1 MSIKRIKIK
10 NVRGIPSSSL
20 EINEMLSPNK
30 PIFFVAPNG
39 FGKTSIA
46 TAFNSLKTNKLDVP
60 EENKHNNDL
69 NSESVIEIEDEEKTY
84 VANEKLNNIN
94 NKYKIMVINTQV
106 KPKATTHNYGNFPTS
121 TSSLVVEPIVLYN
134 VIPQTKKVSYAF
146 SEIKRGFNGS
156 SSKLVENL
164 SQNFKEVK
172 FINKFLG
179 LKKDFNKLQQ
189 SRNSQKL
196 NNFIDKINNISDI
209 KEEISKYDLGDKS
222 LLAIESFKNVVE
234 KLNEIFS
241 TMSFNE
247 KVVNVY
253 QLIYVF
259 ENNKESITDI
269 TKYYSFMSDKNEISE
284 MLELLNC
291 TWKEIKTIN
300 RKGKFIIEFP
310 KANQISNGER
320 DILCFVGKLFEAK
333 IKLRK
338 ENCILIFDEIFDY
351 LDDAN
356 LISAQYFILKFINQF
371 KKNNRNLYP
380 IILTHL
386 DPEYF
391 KTYNFSTKNVIYLDK
406 VQQNKNKYKINTLL
420 KDRANCKKKDKKSYE
435 IISSNYLH
443 YSANDEDDAKQY
455 LSNLGIGEELLM
467 PEDFRTVASQE
478 LENYKEGNKYDL
490 ALVCAG
496 LRISIEKQAYQ
507 QLKSEERT
515 KFLEK
520 HMTVDKLKFAKENGA
535 DIPETHF
542 LLSIIY
548 NECMHL
554 DSQCK
559 RLNPIAIKLNNKVIK
574 KMICEI

>member
-10 NVRGIPSSSL
+10 NVRGIPSSGL
-20 EINEMLSPNK
+20 EISERLSPNK

-46 TAFNSLKTNKLDVP
+46 TAFNCLKTNKLDVT
-60 EENKHNNDL
+60 EEKKHNNDL
-69 NSESVIEIEDEEKTY
+69 NNESVIEIEDEEKTY
-84 VANEKLNNIN
+84 VANEKTNSIN
-94 NKYKIMVINTQV
+94 SKYKIMVINTQV
-106 KPKATTHNYGNFPTS
+106 KPKAITYNYGNFPTS
-121 TSSLVVEPIVLYN
+121 TSSLVVEPIVLYST
-134 VIPQTKKVSYAF
+134 IPKTKKVSYAF

-156 SSKLVENL
+156 SSKLVQNL
-164 SQNFKEVK
+164 SHKFKEIK
-172 FINKFLG
+172 FVNKFLD

-189 SRNSQKL
+189 IRNSQNL
-196 NNFIDKINNISDI
+196 NNFIDKINDISGT
-209 KEEISKYDLGDKS
+209 KEEIAKRDLGDRS
-222 LLAIESFKNVVE
+222 LLDIESFKNIVE
-234 KLNEIFS
+234 NLNEIFS
-241 TMSFNE
+241 VMSFNE

-259 ENNKESITDI
+259 ENNKDSITDI
-269 TKYYSFMSDKNEISE
+269 TKYYNFMSDKKDISE

-291 TWKEIKTIN
+291 TWKEIKAFN
-300 RKGKFIIEFP
+300 KKGKFIIEFP

-333 IKLRK
+333 LKLRK

-356 LISAQYFILKFINQF
+356 LISAQYFIIKFINQF
-371 KKNNRNLYP
+371 KKNNQNLYP

-391 KTYNFSTKNVIYLDK
+391 KTYNFSTKNIIYLDK
-406 VQQNKNKYKINTLL
+406 VKQVSNKFKINKLL
-420 KDRANCKKKDKKSYE
+420 INRPNCKMVDEESYN

-443 YSANDEDDAKQY
+443 YSVNNEDAKQY
-455 LSNLGIGEELLM
+455 LSELGIGNELLK
-467 PEDFRTVASQE
+467 PEDFRKVALQE
-478 LENYKEGNKYDL
+478 LENYKEGIEYDL

-496 LRISIEKQAYQ
+496 LRILIEKSAYE
-507 QLKSEERT
+507 QLKPEEKF
-515 KFLEK
+515 KFLKEFK
-520 HMTVDKLKFAKENGA
+520 TIDKLKFAKENGA
-535 DIPETHF
+535 FIPETHF

-554 DSQCK
+554 DPQSK
-559 RLNPIAIKLNNKVIK
+559 RLNPIAIKLKNKVIK
-574 KMICEI
+574 KMISEI